1 MVTRLSSTKVR
12 ASLNIDLSLA
22 NLSSDILQRAVIML
36 QPHDG
41 IKRCRDP
48 SVCPSVCPMAQ
59 LPRL

>member
-22 NLSSDILQRAVIML
+22 YLSSDILQRAVIML
-36 QPHDG
+36 QPYGG

-48 SVCPSVCPMAQ
+48 SVCPMAQ